1 MDSGNTPT
9 ALYIDLSKAFDTLS
23 FDIILQK
30 LKHYGVMGT
39 ELRLLTDYLTN
50 RKQYVVFNNHCSDI
64 TNIVNSVPQGS
75 ILGPLLFSIHINDLI
90 RTSNKCKFIMY
101 ADDTTIYFNLEVFD
115 PDNVSNEINN
125 ELEKITKWLKINKL
139 SLNTQK
145 TKLMVFYR
153 KQKHIKEL
161 NIVISV
167 QK

>member
-64 TNIVNSVPQGS
+64 TDIVNGVPQGS

-90 RTSNKCKFIMY
+90 RISNNCKFIIY
-101 ADDTTIYFNLEVFD
+101 ADDTTIYFNLEDFD
-115 PDNVSNEINN
+115 PDNVSNAINN
-125 ELEKITKWLKINKL
+125 ELEKITKSLQINKL

-145 TKLMVFYR
+145 
-153 KQKHIKEL
+153 
-161 NIVISV
+161 N
-167 QK
+167 